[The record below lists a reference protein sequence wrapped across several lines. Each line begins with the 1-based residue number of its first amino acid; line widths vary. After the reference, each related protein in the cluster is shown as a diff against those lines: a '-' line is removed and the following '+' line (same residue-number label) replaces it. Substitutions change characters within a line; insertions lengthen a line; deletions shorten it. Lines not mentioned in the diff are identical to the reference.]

1 MSSAHSALGW
11 CRTSVLDPLLA
22 TVFPPRCVGCGRF
35 ETYLCDECRGALVSL
50 GPKVCRRCGHPG
62 AGPSGPGWC
71 AACVGEEPTYRSARS
86 AFLHEGPA
94 RRLVSCFKYD
104 GLRVLGRLLAELAA
118 VEFSALVGGRDG
130 VAITWV
136 PSHASTSRSR
146 GYNQAEVFAACLTQ
160 SVGVPPPVRLAAKT
174 RRTGHQRGLDREGRS
189 RNLTGAFAP
198 ARDLES
204 SEHVRDAIGGSERVV
219 LVDDVFTTGA
229 TVAEVTRV
237 IIGATGLPVDVFTFG
252 RTPAE
257 FPQRAD

>member
-1 MSSAHSALGW
+1 M
-11 CRTSVLDPLLA
+11 LDPLLA

-35 ETYLCDECRGALVSL
+35 ETYLCDECRAALVPV
-50 GPKVCRRCGHPG
+50 GPEVCRRCGHPG
-62 AGPSGPGWC
+62 VGSGGPGWC

-86 AFLHEGPA
+86 VFLHEGPA

-118 VEFSALVGGRDG
+118 AEFDALVGEYGA

-146 GYNQAEVFAACLTQ
+146 GYNQAEVLACCLAQ
-160 SVGVPPPVRLAAKT
+160 SVGAPPPVRLATKT

-198 ARDLES
+198 SPDVES
-204 SEHVRDAIGGSERVV
+204 SAHVCDALARSEGVV

-237 IIGATGLPVDVFTFG
+237 ITGATGLPVDVFTFG
-252 RTPAE
+252 RTPAG